1 MKTITKLFLK
11 GDGIMATNNKRFTD
25 YFTDFAQK
33 WVPDSYVIALVLTIV
48 AFILA
53 KIFTPA
59 GPFDIVISW
68 GKGFWTLLAF
78 SMQMSLIV
86 ITGYALATTPI
97 CKKLISS
104 ACGKP
109 NSATSVYVYAVV
121 LASIGFYLNWG
132 FGLVFAALISKNL
145 AIQAGKKGIKIDYR
159 YLCGAAWTPF
169 YIWHMGLSGSAP
181 LLVATADHF
190 MVKEIGIIPISQT
203 IFHPY
208 NLILTAASVVA
219 IIILFGFILPPRDE
233 TKMISI
239 AEFNPELAKEEVVT
253 AVGKK
258 AIKTPSEWVTY
269 TPWCSYIVGL
279 MFLTYLYYHFFVIGM
294 SLDINVLNFLF
305 LTLIIWLYGSPAE
318 LLKAVKA
325 STPAAWGVILQF
337 PFYAGIFGIM
347 KYTGLVDTISAWV
360 IAFST
365 ESSFPAIA
373 AILTGFISYFIPS
386 GGSKWVIEAPFLIP
400 AGQALG
406 IPDAQTV
413 IAYMFGGDLVALIQ
427 PFFAVPFMAVCGLEF
442 KDFVGYSF
450 VAFIVLGIL
459 MVLGLTFIP
468 FTI

>member
-1 MKTITKLFLK
+1 MDRVAEKS
-11 GDGIMATNNKRFTD
+11 NKRFTD

-33 WVPDSYVIALVLTIV
+33 WVPDSYVIALGLTIV

-53 KIFTPA
+53 KLFTPA
-59 GPFDIVISW
+59 GPFDIVIAW

-86 ITGYALATTPI
+86 ITGYSLATTPV
-97 CKKLISS
+97 CKKLIAS
-104 ACGKP
+104 ACSKP
-109 NSATSVYVYAVV
+109 GTATSVYIYAVI
-121 LASIGFYLNWG
+121 LSSIGFYLNWG

-145 AIQAGKKGIKIDYR
+145 AIQAAKKSIKIDYR

-190 MVKEIGIIPISQT
+190 MVKEMGVIPISQT

-208 NLILTAASVVA
+208 NLILTAISIIA
-219 IIILFGFILPPRDE
+219 IIIMFGFVLPPKDE
-233 TKMISI
+233 TKMVSI
-239 AEFNPELAKEEVVT
+239 GEFNPELAKEDAVV
-253 AVGKK
+253 AQEKK
-258 AIKTPSEWVTY
+258 VIKTPSEWLTY

-279 MFLTYLYYHFFVIGM
+279 MFLTYLFYHFFIIGK

-305 LTLIIWLYGSPAE
+305 LTLIIWLYGTPAE

-347 KYTGLVDTISAWV
+347 KFTGLVDTIAAWV
-360 IAFST
+360 IAFSNAT
-365 ESSFPAIA
+365 TFPAIA

-400 AGQALG
+400 AGKALG

-413 IAYMFGGDLVALIQ
+413 IAYMFGGDLVALVQ

-450 VAFIVLGIL
+450 VAFIVLGII

-468 FTI
+468 F

>member
-1 MKTITKLFLK
+1 MTTQSKKQ
-11 GDGIMATNNKRFTD
+11 FTD

-48 AFILA
+48 AFVLA
-53 KIFTPA
+53 LIFTPS
-59 GPFDIVISW
+59 GPFEVVISW

-86 ITGYALATTPI
+86 ITGYALATTPV
-97 CKKLISS
+97 CTRLISS
-104 ACGKP
+104 VCSKP
-109 NSATSVYVYAVV
+109 GSPTAVYVYAVILSSV
-121 LASIGFYLNWG
+121 GYYLNWG
-132 FGLVFAALISKNL
+132 FGLVFAALICKNL
-145 AIQAGKKGIKIDYR
+145 AVQAERKGIFIDYR

-169 YIWHMGLSGSAP
+169 YIWHMGLYGSAP

-190 MVKEIGIIPISQT
+190 MVKEIGIIPISMT

-208 NLILTAASVVA
+208 NLILTAASVIA
-219 IIILFGFILPPRDE
+219 IIVFFGFVLKPKDQA
-233 TKMISI
+233 KMISI
-239 AEFNPELAKEEVVT
+239 SQWNPELAKIGTEAKEE
-253 AVGKK
+253 KK
-258 AIKTPSEWVTY
+258 VIKTPSEWVTY
-269 TPWCSYIVGL
+269 TPWCSYIIGL
-279 MFLTYLYYHFFVIGM
+279 MFLGYLFYHFFILGK

-305 LTLIIWLYGSPAE
+305 LTLIIWLYGSPAA

-337 PFYAGIFGIM
+337 PFYAGIYGIM

-365 ESSFPAIA
+365 ETTFPAIA

-406 IPDAQTV
+406 IPDAQTI
-413 IAYMFGGDLVALIQ
+413 IAYMFGGDLTALVQ

-450 VAFIVLGIL
+450 VAFIVLGLII
-459 MVLGLTFIP
+459 VFGLTFIP
-468 FTI
+468 FVV